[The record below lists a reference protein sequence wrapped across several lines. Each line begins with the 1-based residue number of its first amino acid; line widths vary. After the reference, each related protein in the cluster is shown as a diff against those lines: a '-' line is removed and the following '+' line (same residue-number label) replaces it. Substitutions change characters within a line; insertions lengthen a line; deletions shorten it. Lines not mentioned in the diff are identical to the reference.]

1 MRYFIH
7 LITASISLGVATSSI
22 AAPLSMLQRP
32 NPDAGNSVIVQEVA
46 PQAAEEETSRFG
58 WLNPWSKKASAEVV
72 APAVESAPSVA
83 LPPQAVYQ
91 APTQPAPSTPVVVPS
106 QSVATIPTAPAQQSA
121 TGSTTCRELRDQ
133 GHESDRLGNLG
144 EAERFY
150 RLAIAA
156 DPTSAAAVNDLAL
169 CLARQGQLD
178 SSAKTFMKAIGM
190 RPDKP
195 LYRNNIATVL
205 VEMNLIEDAK
215 SHLLTVYS
223 PSTASYN
230 LGHLLNNR
238 GKKEEAVRQFQA
250 AIAEDPTFAPA
261 QEMIASLSPMKLPEY
276 RPTVASTPQPT
287 MAETVTQTATQP
299 FIPQVA
305 QAATPQIP
313 TLAPAEAPGTQPY
326 EEATTATPSFP
337 RLLPPVINR

>member
-1 MRYFIH
+1 MRYFIK

-32 NPDAGNSVIVQEVA
+32 NPVAGNPAVVQEASSQSV
-46 PQAAEEETSRFG
+46 EEKPSRFG
-58 WLNPWSKKASAEVV
+58 WLNPWSKKDSAEVA
-72 APAVESAPSVA
+72 APAVESTQAVTV
-83 LPPQAVYQ
+83 PPQAVYQ
-91 APTQPAPSTPVVVPS
+91 APTQPAPSTPVVIPS
-106 QSVATIPTAPAQQSA
+106 QSVASIPNIPAQQSA

-144 EAERFY
+144 EAERYY

-178 SSAKTFMKAIGM
+178 SSAQTFMKAIGM

-223 PSTASYN
+223 PSTASFN
-230 LGHLLNNR
+230 LGHLLHNR
-238 GKKEEAVRQFQA
+238 GKDEEALRQFQA

-261 QEMIASLSPMKLPEY
+261 QEMIASLSPLKLPEY
-276 RPTVASTPQPT
+276 QQPAVALVPQSS
-287 MAETVTQTATQP
+287 VTQPAV
-299 FIPQVA
+299 PQVA
-305 QAATPQIP
+305 QAVTPQIP
-313 TLAPAEAPGTQPY
+313 TLAPAEVPSTEPY
-326 EEATTATPSFP
+326 DEATTATPSFP